1 MEGTLERISPNL
13 NLLLVLSNNIKEE
26 SLRELFSKD
35 TLVTRGKSLMA
46 TANSINELPNELLN
60 FIRDINR
67 GETKFDIEM
76 ANSDKQVNK
85 LEKMLHQLIIGLLDA
100 AVLLGASI
108 VNNQALRWIYIAL
121 AVIFTIWLL
130 INMLK
135 DHFHNGY

>member
-1 MEGTLERISPNL
+1 
-13 NLLLVLSNNIKEE
+13 
-26 SLRELFSKD
+26 
-35 TLVTRGKSLMA
+35 
-46 TANSINELPNELLN
+46 
-60 FIRDINR
+60 
-67 GETKFDIEM
+67 M

-135 DHFHNGY
+135 DHFLMDIKNILKYDFYNGLL